1 MDISKSDVEF
11 LLDLFKHIP
20 PSHVALF
27 LRLIRLYPMNI
38 VNDSMKREQNILA
51 IINETISTDYKA
63 NIWPKIMSINRIPE
77 LVEQVLLSN
86 EDERLVA
93 AIAKLQL
100 RFEFQPHR
108 FIIHQLVPA
117 GTTCFICHNRLG
129 EPKFDELSNIITRE
143 NIYSCVM
150 YKKECCDLIYKYG
163 HVRNRRTRER
173 FVTPDV
179 IFNQKLLHLFDH
191 VVYECQLLVAFT
203 NLFHEAATSFQ
214 SYSNATNSKIDQNRN
229 SNSESVVWNKLNP
242 KFFSVTWTWFEICRY
257 LFFMTDLTMIQI
269 PDIIQRLSHD
279 LYYEVNTIFFYELF
293 VKFWSHHNQAQS
305 CQCQPKDQCTEQ
317 EKCKQYCE
325 LHYKYGLE
333 LNIPQNLNIE
343 KALELDQLAEEFDD
357 NDICTVHRDNDDT
370 KHKRRTAGFM
380 AVVSNCNVIIGWGES
395 VRSEGMR
402 RWIYQL
408 LKILYLGGKLPPAA
422 AYDSACTFIAY
433 LRNQY
438 GVSIQSSSYADEL
451 MHKKYCIDRFHRR
464 NHVRPECKT
473 ILSCEYEQNK
483 PYFDNQNT
491 QETFIQPSFH
501 DRQPNAFTSSP
512 DIRSIL
518 HLHDRIPF
526 TKLTEPRPDNHV
538 DNEFNLKLPNSKQMN
553 LIEPPRADHIVNQ
566 LGSESKSSIHVN
578 IYFQPCLTQTKLFFH
593 SMNLSEPPLAR
604 PIENEPDI
612 ESKNTNQI
620 NLAEPPRAH
629 RILNEL
635 GLGWKKSNQINFP
648 EPPPARRIEN
658 ELAFEWGKS
667 NQIEPSRAH
676 RIENEPR
683 LESKNSNQLNL
694 PEPPLADRI
703 EYQLG
708 LQSKNSNQIYLT
720 EPPRAHRIQNE
731 LCVESKKLNQI
742 HLAEAPCAGRFEY
755 ELGFESNHSIQINPA
770 ELRHDV
776 HVCDQSFS
784 ELHYRN
790 HKLANYTN
798 GKKNSAHVHELF
810 TSSNMESFNYH
821 GDLLFL

>member
-100 RFEFQPHR
+100 
-108 FIIHQLVPA
+108 
-117 GTTCFICHNRLG
+117 
-129 EPKFDELSNIITRE
+129 SNIITRE

-179 IFNQKLLHLFDH
+179 IFNQKFLHLFDH

-305 CQCQPKDQCTEQ
+305 CQCQPKDQCMLNFVFDTHMKAHRLVCAHTGSCDESIVELGAVAVGCPRMPLRSSSVLLKNMTSTEQ

-395 VRSEGMR
+395 VRSEG
-402 RWIYQL
+402 
-408 LKILYLGGKLPPAA
+408 GKLPPAA

-491 QETFIQPSFH
+491 QIY
-501 DRQPNAFTSSP
+501 P
-512 DIRSIL
+512 DNL
-518 HLHDRIPF
+518 HL
-526 TKLTEPRPDNHV
+526 
-538 DNEFNLKLPNSKQMN
+538 
-553 LIEPPRADHIVNQ
+553 A
-566 LGSESKSSIHVN
+566 
-578 IYFQPCLTQTKLFFH
+578 
-593 SMNLSEPPLAR
+593 
-604 PIENEPDI
+604 
-612 ESKNTNQI
+612 
-620 NLAEPPRAH
+620 
-629 RILNEL
+629 
-635 GLGWKKSNQINFP
+635 KKSNIQPPINTLYP
-648 EPPPARRIEN
+648 WTQVMASSVGIPLEN
-658 ELAFEWGKS
+658 E
-667 NQIEPSRAH
+667 
-676 RIENEPR
+676 
-683 LESKNSNQLNL
+683 
-694 PEPPLADRI
+694 
-703 EYQLG
+703 
-708 LQSKNSNQIYLT
+708 T
-720 EPPRAHRIQNE
+720 
-731 LCVESKKLNQI
+731 
-742 HLAEAPCAGRFEY
+742 
-755 ELGFESNHSIQINPA
+755 
-770 ELRHDV
+770 
-776 HVCDQSFS
+776 
-784 ELHYRN
+784 
-790 HKLANYTN
+790 
-798 GKKNSAHVHELF
+798 
-810 TSSNMESFNYH
+810 
-821 GDLLFL
+821 

>member
-100 RFEFQPHR
+100 RFELQPHR
-108 FIIHQLVPA
+108 FIIHQLVTA

-179 IFNQKLLHLFDH
+179 IFNQKFLHLFDH

-305 CQCQPKDQCTEQ
+305 CQCQPKDQCMLNFVFDTHMKAHRLVCAHTGSCDESIVELRAVAVGCPRMPLRSSSVLLKNMTSTEQ

-395 VRSEGMR
+395 VRSEG
-402 RWIYQL
+402 
-408 LKILYLGGKLPPAA
+408 GKLPPAA

-491 QETFIQPSFH
+491 QIY
-501 DRQPNAFTSSP
+501 P
-512 DIRSIL
+512 DNL
-518 HLHDRIPF
+518 HL
-526 TKLTEPRPDNHV
+526 
-538 DNEFNLKLPNSKQMN
+538 
-553 LIEPPRADHIVNQ
+553 A
-566 LGSESKSSIHVN
+566 
-578 IYFQPCLTQTKLFFH
+578 
-593 SMNLSEPPLAR
+593 
-604 PIENEPDI
+604 
-612 ESKNTNQI
+612 
-620 NLAEPPRAH
+620 
-629 RILNEL
+629 
-635 GLGWKKSNQINFP
+635 KKSNIQPPINTLYP
-648 EPPPARRIEN
+648 WTQVMASSVGIPLEN
-658 ELAFEWGKS
+658 E
-667 NQIEPSRAH
+667 
-676 RIENEPR
+676 
-683 LESKNSNQLNL
+683 
-694 PEPPLADRI
+694 
-703 EYQLG
+703 
-708 LQSKNSNQIYLT
+708 T
-720 EPPRAHRIQNE
+720 
-731 LCVESKKLNQI
+731 
-742 HLAEAPCAGRFEY
+742 
-755 ELGFESNHSIQINPA
+755 
-770 ELRHDV
+770 
-776 HVCDQSFS
+776 
-784 ELHYRN
+784 
-790 HKLANYTN
+790 
-798 GKKNSAHVHELF
+798 
-810 TSSNMESFNYH
+810 
-821 GDLLFL
+821 

>member
-100 RFEFQPHR
+100 RFELQPHR
-108 FIIHQLVPA
+108 FIIHQLVTA

-179 IFNQKLLHLFDH
+179 IFNQKFLHLFDH

-305 CQCQPKDQCTEQ
+305 CQCQPKDQCMLNFVFDTHMKAHRLVCAHTGSCDESIVELGAVAVGCPRMPLRSSSVLLKNMTSTEQ

-395 VRSEGMR
+395 VRSEG
-402 RWIYQL
+402 
-408 LKILYLGGKLPPAA
+408 GKLPPAA

-491 QETFIQPSFH
+491 QIY
-501 DRQPNAFTSSP
+501 P
-512 DIRSIL
+512 DNL
-518 HLHDRIPF
+518 HL
-526 TKLTEPRPDNHV
+526 
-538 DNEFNLKLPNSKQMN
+538 
-553 LIEPPRADHIVNQ
+553 A
-566 LGSESKSSIHVN
+566 
-578 IYFQPCLTQTKLFFH
+578 
-593 SMNLSEPPLAR
+593 
-604 PIENEPDI
+604 
-612 ESKNTNQI
+612 
-620 NLAEPPRAH
+620 
-629 RILNEL
+629 
-635 GLGWKKSNQINFP
+635 KKSNIQPPINTLYP
-648 EPPPARRIEN
+648 WTQVMASSVGIPLEN
-658 ELAFEWGKS
+658 E
-667 NQIEPSRAH
+667 
-676 RIENEPR
+676 
-683 LESKNSNQLNL
+683 
-694 PEPPLADRI
+694 
-703 EYQLG
+703 
-708 LQSKNSNQIYLT
+708 T
-720 EPPRAHRIQNE
+720 
-731 LCVESKKLNQI
+731 
-742 HLAEAPCAGRFEY
+742 
-755 ELGFESNHSIQINPA
+755 
-770 ELRHDV
+770 
-776 HVCDQSFS
+776 
-784 ELHYRN
+784 
-790 HKLANYTN
+790 
-798 GKKNSAHVHELF
+798 
-810 TSSNMESFNYH
+810 
-821 GDLLFL
+821 